1 MLYNVR
7 YEIAVSEMMDYNM
20 SDIAMFIRQ
29 EFAEADTDKTGEI
42 SIIQCNEALKRCK
55 QIQLT
60 PFQIQVMLGS
70 SNCNGEGM
78 VPYKEYAQVCQEFI
92 DENYR
97 FESQIKKNELFEIH
111 KSEINEQHQGAK
123 ELDKFELF
131 RLFKK
136 FDRNQNGTLDF
147 SEYTQCLGDCSSLGL
162 TKEEIIT
169 TAMSADLE
177 GDGEIDFQE
186 FMKYFQ
192 TIVNTMY
199 FYSQLNRFYAKWR
212 AAEDEKLLA
221 SEANGQA
228 AELGGVGGAA

>member
-1 MLYNVR
+1 
-7 YEIAVSEMMDYNM
+7 
-20 SDIAMFIRQ
+20 
-29 EFAEADTDKTGEI
+29 
-42 SIIQCNEALKRCK
+42 
-55 QIQLT
+55 
-60 PFQIQVMLGS
+60 MLGS

-177 GDGEIDFQE
+177 GDGEIDF
-186 FMKYFQ
+186 
-192 TIVNTMY
+192 
-199 FYSQLNRFYAKWR
+199 
-212 AAEDEKLLA
+212 
-221 SEANGQA
+221 
-228 AELGGVGGAA
+228 